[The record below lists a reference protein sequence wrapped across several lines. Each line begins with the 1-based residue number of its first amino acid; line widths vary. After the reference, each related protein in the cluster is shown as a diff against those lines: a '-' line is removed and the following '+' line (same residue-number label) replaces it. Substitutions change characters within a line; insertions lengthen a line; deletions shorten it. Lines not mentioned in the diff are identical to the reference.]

1 MSDAEQSM
9 RGLVDS
15 CAYFLTD
22 EFYKRCRKHVLVQHL
37 IVDLNLASGSKEV
50 LLVRK
55 TGEWFH
61 SDFLPT
67 MRDIPKK
74 NDLANLR
81 MFLDHFM
88 AEGTDMTEDQIQ
100 MVAELMV
107 EKFHPLGGA

>member
-1 MSDAEQSM
+1 MSDAEPSM

-15 CAYFLTD
+15 CAYYLTAKH
-22 EFYKRCRKHVLVQHL
+22 YKRFPKHVLVKHL
-37 IVDLNLASGSKEV
+37 VVDLNQASVSKGV
-50 LLVRK
+50 LLVPE
-55 TGEWFH
+55 TDEWFH